1 MSDKIDTMHL
11 VETPEGTDLHAEVA
25 SVVPRALAYGIDLL
39 VRMGILFVFGLVVSF
54 TGGKLG
60 GLWLLVFFLLEWG
73 YPVFFEVYRDG
84 QTIGK
89 RAFNLRVVS
98 EDLTPIKFGPSVVR
112 NLLRTADIFPFLY
125 IFGVISMTLSTR
137 FQRLGDLAAKSL
149 VIYDDNLQ
157 YNTTALSDVT
167 PIAPTIPLSE
177 DLQTAFINFALN
189 RGNLTQS
196 RQLEIAEIIQSKIP
210 NQSNDPVG
218 YVRGV
223 GKWLLGAK

>member
-1 MSDKIDTMHL
+1 MHL

-25 SVVPRALAYGIDLL
+25 GVVPRALAYGIDLL

>member
-25 SVVPRALAYGIDLL
+25 GVVPRALAYGIDLL